1 MNTDDTDDVARI
13 IPALERA
20 THGVG
25 LWVEATLG
33 RLGVSQA
40 ASLNALT
47 HATSWVNGKVGA
59 GDLRCKVV
67 LVDFY
72 TFDCINCKHT
82 EPNLRN
88 LYQTTS
94 RRDLVIVGVHSPET
108 SLERNRANLLA
119 SLKDQGIGWPV
130 AVDNDFAVWNSYGIA
145 AWPTQLI
152 FDRHGK
158 LRATVV
164 GEGQDDAIN
173 QAIKQLIAER

>member
-1 MNTDDTDDVARI
+1 MI
-13 IPALERA
+13 KLLALA
-20 THGVG
+20 ACFAFM
-25 LWVEATLG
+25 LPLG
-33 RLGVSQA
+33 RLAAAQA
-40 ASLNALT
+40 AGLDALT
-47 HATSWVNGKVGA
+47 HATSWMNGKVGP
-59 GDLRCKVV
+59 GDLRGKVV

-108 SLERNRANLLA
+108 STERNRDNLLA
-119 SLKDQGIGWPV
+119 SLKDQGIVWPV
-130 AVDNDFAVWNSYGIA
+130 AVDNDFSVWNSYGIA

-152 FDRHGK
+152 FDRHGR
-158 LRATVV
+158 LRSTVV

-173 QAIKQLIAER
+173 RAVKQLVAER